1 MANTSLIGL
10 TLPTTG
16 TLSGTWGDTVNNAIS
31 QIVDV
36 AVAGTQTISADADI
50 TLALTTGSASS
61 TGLTG
66 NSSQYAILLWTAG
79 GTATRTIT
87 VPSTSKTYV
96 VINNTTSTQSII
108 VKAATGTGVTV
119 AAGTRAIVA
128 WDGTNYVNVGG
139 GSAAGSNTQVQYNSS
154 GAFGASSNF
163 TFNGTTATVNT
174 LNLTNALG
182 LAYGGT
188 GQTTASAGFNA
199 LSPITTT
206 GDLIIGNGTNS
217 ATRLGIGTSGYV
229 LTAGATTASW
239 QPASGAVASGAIYTN
254 TTTIS
259 SNYTISS
266 GNNGFSVGPIT
277 ISSGYA
283 VTVAT
288 GQRWVIL

>member
-31 QIVDV
+31 QIIDV

-50 TLALTTGSASS
+50 TLALTTGTAGS
-61 TGLTG
+61 TGLTA

-108 VKAATGTGVTV
+108 VKAATGSGVTV

-139 GSAAGSNTQVQYNSS
+139 GSAAGSNTQVQFNSS
-154 GAFGASSNF
+154 GAFGASSALTWDGTSLSATKF
-163 TFNGTTATVNT
+163 AGALNGTVGATTPATGAFTTVTTTSPIAYN
-174 LNLTNALG
+174 
-182 LAYGGT
+182 YGGT
-188 GQTTASAGFNA
+188 GQSSAFTQYGVTYASTTGALATTAAGTA
-199 LSPITTT
+199 
-206 GDLIIGNGTNS
+206 
-217 ATRLGIGTSGYV
+217 GYV
-229 LTAGATTASW
+229 LTANAGAAPTFQA
-239 QPASGAVASGAIYTN
+239 PAASGATRGQAVAMALVFG
-254 TTTIS
+254 
-259 SNYTISS
+259 
-266 GNNGFSVGPIT
+266 
-277 ISSGYA
+277 
-283 VTVAT
+283 
-288 GQRWVIL
+288 L

>member
-36 AVAGTQTISADADI
+36 AVAGTQTISTDADI
-50 TLALTTGSASS
+50 TLTLTTGTSAS

-66 NSSQYAILLWTAG
+66 NSSQYAVILWTAA
-79 GTATRTIT
+79 GTVTRIIT
-87 VPSTSKTYV
+87 VPAQSKTYV
-96 VINNTTSTQSII
+96 VINKSSTQSIT
-108 VKAATGTGVTV
+108 VQGVTGTGVTV
-119 AAGTRAIVA
+119 TAGTRAIIA
-128 WDGTNYVNVGG
+128 WDGTNFVNVGG
-139 GSAAGSNTQVQYNSS
+139 GTAGGSNTQVQYNSS
-154 GAFGASSNF
+154 GVFAGSANF

-182 LAYGGT
+182 IGYGGT
-188 GQTTASAGFNA
+188 GQTTAGAAFNA

-206 GDLIIGNGTNS
+206 GDLILGNGTNS

>member
-31 QIVDV
+31 QIIDV
-36 AVAGTQTISADADI
+36 AVAGTQTISTDADI
-50 TLALTTGSASS
+50 TLTLTTGTSAS

-66 NSSQYAILLWTAG
+66 NSSQYAVILWTAA
-79 GTATRTIT
+79 GTVTRTIT
-87 VPSTSKTYV
+87 VPAQSKTYV
-96 VINNTTSTQSII
+96 VINKSSTQSIT
-108 VKAATGTGVTV
+108 VQGVTGTGVTV
-119 AAGTRAIVA
+119 TAGTRAIIA
-128 WDGTNYVNVGG
+128 WDGTNFVNVGG
-139 GSAAGSNTQVQYNSS
+139 GTAGGSNTQVQYNSS
-154 GAFGASSNF
+154 GVFAGSANF

-182 LAYGGT
+182 IGYGGT
-188 GQTTASAGFNA
+188 GQVTAGAAFNA

-206 GDLIIGNGTNS
+206 GDLILGNGTNS

-277 ISSGYA
+277 ISSSYA